1 MKSYEQ
7 TWHLHHVAA
16 KHGPSV
22 AHRQRLWLKRPSP
35 LRRGGE
41 IGAAPAGDELALRIE
56 HMRLR
61 GRELAAHAH
70 HLAADGEIP
79 RHGHGMIVDVQIDGR
94 HAAAV
99 LSDHGPIGAA
109 IDQRSENA
117 AVGVAP
123 VRIDHPFFS
132 PRRLQFD
139 AVVVERNDFETQPL
153 MVRAAGDQ
161 RLHARQGELFAHGVT
176 TTLPMTSRSWIR
188 RSPSRAWS
196 SGSTLSITGRIL
208 PSAMSFMRA
217 RKSSS

>member
-16 KHGPSV
+16 KHGASV
-22 AHRQRLWLKRPSP
+22 AHRQRLWLKRPLP
-35 LRRGGE
+35 FRRGGE
-41 IGAAPAGDELALRIE
+41 IGAPAASEELALRIE

-61 GRELAAHAH
+61 GRELAAHAY
-70 HLAADGEIP
+70 HLAADGEVP
-79 RHGHGMIVDVQIDGR
+79 WHGHGMIVDVQIDGG

-99 LSDHGPIGAA
+99 LLDLGPVGAE
-109 IDQRSENA
+109 IDQRVENA

-123 VRIDHPFFS
+123 VRIDHPLFP
-132 PRRLQFD
+132 PRRFQFN
-139 AVVVERNDFETQPL
+139 AVVMKCDDFETQPL

-161 RLHARQGELFAHGVT
+161 RLHALQGELFAHGVT

-196 SGSTLSITGRIL
+196 SGSTLSIMGRIL